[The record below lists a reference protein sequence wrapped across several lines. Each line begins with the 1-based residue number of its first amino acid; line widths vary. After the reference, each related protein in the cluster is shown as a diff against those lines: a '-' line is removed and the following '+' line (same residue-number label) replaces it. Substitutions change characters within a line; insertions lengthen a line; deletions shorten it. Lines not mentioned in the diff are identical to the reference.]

1 MKKHTL
7 SMRVFS
13 VLLCMAMLCT
23 FAPLTSLAEAPLQ
36 VFVGGVAVTA
46 ENAAD
51 VLGDDTVS
59 YDAATATLTLDGA
72 TVTDTFDDAGTA
84 FGIFADGDLTIDVN
98 GINYMNLSSAAGSGA
113 VAGIY
118 AGGDLTVRGEGTLTV
133 VVPNAEGLSCAVF
146 AGGSLDYDITGES
159 DLTVGAAPDSY
170 ALAANDTVTFNCATC
185 FYASAQTAV
194 FGQMPTLKNAA
205 ALTDAYV
212 YTDPNLPISEKVLT
226 ADNAEEVLPTARR
239 VMIESAGAFCFVA
252 GVPVTVE
259 NASDVFGD
267 GTVWYDL
274 EKGELVLDNANLTGI
289 NFDDDSA
296 TDVSVIYGP
305 NSLTIRLI
313 GDNVLDGSGYEP
325 AHGNPT
331 PVYNQGLYISGDA
344 TFVGDGNLTAIAGY
358 AVDEGSY
365 GIYCG
370 YLNIFGT
377 GDYEF
382 RGTEVADD
390 GAESYGIYA
399 YNGVTLSGTKYVENE
414 SHGVFAIGEDYALH
428 TDYGVNYDSSIY
440 ETYYA
445 NANDESAMEKAD
457 DSTDLSHATRLFWK
471 STAVAEYDVL
481 VNGVWAT
488 GNNRDN
494 VLGDGTV
501 SYNPVDRT
509 LTLSDAKLTVAAAGF
524 GNETDIAA
532 LYLGNF
538 DGETVYIYL
547 EGDNVI
553 DLTGFTPNSDVEYLQ
568 AIEADC
574 AVDFYG
580 PGSLTIVCDD
590 KITAD
595 LYGYYSAGYDV
606 TIENEGGFTI
616 DLPQASE
623 DAAIYGINAGNLYFG
638 PNISIKAKQAE
649 NCDEMFMADGVDCF
663 ATKTIGGT
671 MEKVVYFDPD
681 YVELQTKLT
690 AYDVWVGDTQ
700 VTAQNAADVLGDGTV
715 SYDSYNNALYLNNAD
730 VTGGIRCTAAN
741 NFAVVLDGD
750 NTVTVSGKDVTAVYA
765 PYLSLVGDGTLSVT
779 VDGTGDVEGIKG
791 EEVHFQ
797 NGGNIGVAV
806 AGADYAEG
814 IYAEDVLEFTGS
826 GDVTVSVGRSTSW
839 SCGIYC
845 NMGIRHSGF
854 GNLSVTVDGS
864 DGDACGIF
872 CDGDLESDLFGVIS
886 ATAGDAQGNSYGA
899 EVWGTLNIE
908 KGAMSSTNYY
918 FKGSTRA
925 IETSNTPNTG
935 DYSLSASDQASGNA
949 RLIGPSLEDL
959 DTYKRV
965 WFNPPYKVNSVDDI
979 VVPNDSPV
987 TVDWSF
993 TSAPDYA
1000 YVFADADDSSNYNEM
1015 IGGGAYTAGSS
1026 FTTNTTAFDT
1036 SSHKW
1041 MVMAC
1046 YGGDFGELGTTV
1058 VLSEPFTVTY
1068 YETIMTAW
1076 LYVETPQIGF
1086 APSGYFGCS
1095 LASYCKEEPQVIWYD
1110 LTEDSDGILL
1120 KPGEVFKVGHRY
1132 GAALQLPL
1140 EDCYVVADNAL
1151 VAARSGTAVDTPW
1164 FEDGYTYLGTMF
1176 DELVETVSRSEIH
1189 YTTYPDEG
1197 LTAGDIGFTNW
1208 SYLSS
1213 GLSANVFSDVTYT
1226 WKYNEHTNDFDPAT
1240 AKTMEDDT
1248 PFVGGNYYALEVT
1261 LTVKDGFVPDA
1272 DHFQLYF
1279 DYGSYN
1285 WNPDRLTYDEATGE
1299 IHFLYYY
1306 GQMEKRVSSVDIL
1319 MDEPEVGCKPNDI
1332 GYMLKDALMN
1342 DDVDDS
1348 SITWYKVDGDTYTP
1362 IASDTVFEKD
1372 ATYAAVIWYDLR
1384 GFYILSSRLAVTA
1397 NGNAATEVECYGGDV
1412 FSAEIQFGPLTDDVT
1427 VVDAIDVTIVP
1438 PFIGQT
1444 AADAANNA
1452 STDCEA
1458 LAYYTLTWYLRDE
1471 MSGIY
1476 SPLAPNDVFE
1486 EGQIYGAQVDFSLKS
1501 GYVGSET
1508 PALVDNLTVNG
1519 SKPEAEGVEFPA
1531 GTFGPEGV
1539 GPKSGYI
1546 CISLEAIP
1554 APEITL
1560 TAPATTAFTFG
1571 DEALKAV
1578 QCGVEY
1584 TFEPTFDE
1592 TVKKVLV
1599 NVVDADDVVVYSAAS
1614 DKADTTVT
1622 VDLSDAKV
1630 GTYTMTVAAYFF
1642 DEKIVSNTVEFA
1654 VDAAVIDTIAIN
1666 DADITP
1672 IYGDKAGDHLAYTLP
1687 DDCHFTATMNGWWDV
1702 LNSCILADDDVFEAN
1717 GLYAACWNFV
1727 ADDGYAF
1734 ADDAV
1739 ITVNGSA
1746 DNADTEHA
1754 FIDVSGEKPLFILS
1768 AKAVFVE
1775 APTEPTETGTEPT
1788 ATETEPSATGT
1799 EPTATETEPTAT
1811 GTETEPSA
1819 TVTEPTT
1826 TGTEAEDILYGDANG
1841 DGNVNMKDVLILRK
1855 FLAGIDVSYVEINS
1869 DVNGDGNVNMKDVL
1883 ILRKFLASIITVIDP
1898 TA

>member
-1 MKKHTL
+1 MKKHTF

-13 VLLCMAMLCT
+13 VLLCVAMLCT
-23 FAPLTSLAEAPLQ
+23 FAPLTSLAEAPSQ
-36 VFVGGVAVTA
+36 VTVGGVAVTA

-51 VLGDDTVS
+51 VLGDGTVS
-59 YDAATATLTLDGA
+59 YDVATATLTLDGA
-72 TVTDTFDDAGTA
+72 TVTDTFDNANTA

-98 GINYMNLSSAAGSGA
+98 GINYMNLSSAAGSDA

-170 ALAANDTVTFNCATC
+170 ALAAKDTVTFNCATC

-194 FGQMPTLKNAA
+194 FAQMPTLKNTA

-212 YTDPNLPISEKVLT
+212 YTDPILPISGKVLT

-239 VMIESAGAFCFVA
+239 VIIESADAVCYVA

-289 NFDDDSA
+289 NFDGDYA
-296 TDVSVIYGP
+296 GDVSVIYGP

-325 AHGNPT
+325 AHGNPI
-331 PVYNQGLYISGDA
+331 PEYNQGIYISGDA

-358 AVDEGSY
+358 AVEEGSY
-365 GIYCG
+365 GIYCN

-390 GAESYGIYA
+390 GAESCGIYA
-399 YNGVTLSGTKYVENE
+399 YNGVMLSGTKYVENE
-414 SHGVFAIGEDYALH
+414 SHGVFAMGEDYALY
-428 TDYGVNYDSSIY
+428 TYYSVNYDSSIY
-440 ETYYA
+440 DRYYS
-445 NANDESAMEKAD
+445 NVNDESAMEKAD
-457 DSTDLSHATRLFWK
+457 DSTDLSSATRLFFK
-471 STAVAEYDVL
+471 STAVAEYPVL

-488 GNNRDN
+488 GNNRDDL
-494 VLGDGTV
+494 LGDGTV
-501 SYNPVDRT
+501 SYNPIDRM

-524 GNETDIAA
+524 GDKTDIAA

-538 DGETVYIYL
+538 DGNTAYVYL

-553 DLTGFTPNSDVEYLQ
+553 DLTGFTPNSNVEYLQ
-568 AIEADC
+568 AIETDC

-590 KITAD
+590 KITAN
-595 LYGYYSAGYDV
+595 LYGYYSDASNV

-623 DAAIYGINAGNLYFG
+623 DAEIYGIYAGNLYFEV
-638 PNISIKAKQAE
+638 PNISIKAKRAE
-649 NCDEMFMADGVDCF
+649 SCSEMFMADGVDCF

-671 MEKVVYFDPD
+671 MQKVVYFDPD
-681 YVELQTKLT
+681 YVELQTKLA

-700 VTAQNAADVLGDGTV
+700 VTAQNYYDVLGDGTV
-715 SYDSYNNALYLNNAD
+715 SYDSYNNALYLNNAN

-741 NFAVVLDGD
+741 DFGVVLTGD
-750 NTVTVSGKDVTAVYA
+750 NAVTVSGKDVTAVYA

-791 EEVHFQ
+791 EEVNFQ
-797 NGGNIGVAV
+797 NDGNIGVTV

-814 IYAEDVLEFTGS
+814 IYAEDALCFDGN
-826 GDVTVSVGRSTSW
+826 GNVTVSVGRSINW
-839 SCGIYC
+839 ACGIYC
-845 NMGIRHSGF
+845 NMDIQHIGF

-872 CDGDLESDLFGVIS
+872 CDGNLESTDLGVIS
-886 ATAGDAQGNSYGA
+886 ATAGDAQGRSFGA
-899 EVWGTLNIE
+899 EVWGTLDID
-908 KGAMSSTNYY
+908 KSSMSSTNYY

-935 DYSLSASDQASGNA
+935 DYSLRASDKVSGTGL
-949 RLIGPSLEDL
+949 LIGATLEGL
-959 DTYKRV
+959 DSYKRV
-965 WFNPPYKVNSVDDI
+965 WFNPPYKVTSVDDI
-979 VVPNDSPV
+979 VVPNNSPV

-1000 YVFADADDSSNYNEM
+1000 YILADVNDNGNYNEM
-1015 IGGGAYTAGSS
+1015 VGGGVYTAGSS
-1026 FTTNTTAFDT
+1026 FTTNTTAFNT

-1046 YGGDFGELGTTV
+1046 YGGDFDELGTTV
-1058 VLSEPFTVTY
+1058 VFGEPFTVTY
-1068 YETIMTAW
+1068 YTTITSAW
-1076 LYVETPQIGF
+1076 IDVETPQIGF
-1086 APSGYFGCS
+1086 VPIGYFECS
-1095 LASYCKEEPQVIWYD
+1095 LAEYCKEEPQVIWYD
-1110 LTEDSDGILL
+1110 LTEDPDGIPL

-1140 EDCYVVADNAL
+1140 EDCYVVADDAT
-1151 VAARSGTAVDTPW
+1151 VVTYSGTAVDTPW
-1164 FEDGYTYLGTMF
+1164 FEDGYTYVGTMF
-1176 DELVETVSRSEIH
+1176 DELVETISRGEIH
-1189 YTTYPDEG
+1189 YTTYPEEG
-1197 LTAGDIGFTNW
+1197 LTAGDIEFTNW
-1208 SYLSS
+1208 AYLSS
-1213 GLSANVFSDVTYT
+1213 DLSANAFSDVTYT

-1248 PFVGGNYYALEVT
+1248 PFVGGNFYALEVT

-1279 DYGSYN
+1279 NYSSYN
-1285 WNPDRLTYDEATGE
+1285 WNPDWLTYDEATGE
-1299 IHFLYYY
+1299 IHFLYYF
-1306 GQMEKRVSSVDIL
+1306 GQMEKHVSSVDVL
-1319 MDEPEVGCKPNDI
+1319 MDEPEVGCTPGYLGVMLNDSQ
-1332 GYMLKDALMN
+1332 MN
-1342 DDVDDS
+1342 NDVDDYGIS
-1348 SITWYKVDGDTYTP
+1348 WYKVDGDTYTP

-1384 GFYILSSRLAVTA
+1384 GFYTLSSKLAVTA
-1397 NGNAATEVECYGGDV
+1397 NGNAAAHVERHSSDE
-1412 FSAEIQFGPLTDDVT
+1412 FMAEIQFGPLTDEPT
-1427 VVDAIDVTIVP
+1427 IVDAIDVTIVP

-1458 LAYYTLTWYLRDE
+1458 LAYYTLTWYLYDE

-1476 SPLAPNDVFE
+1476 SPLALDDVFE

-1508 PALVDNLTVNG
+1508 PALADNLTVNG
-1519 SKPEAEGVEFPA
+1519 SKPEAEGIAFPA
-1531 GTFGPEGV
+1531 GTNNPEGV
-1539 GPKSGYI
+1539 SPKSGYI
-1546 CISLEAIP
+1546 CVSLEAIP

-1560 TAPATTAFTFG
+1560 TAPATTVFTFG

-1642 DEKIVSNTVEFA
+1642 DEKIVSNAMEFTVNP
-1654 VDAAVIDTIAIN
+1654 AVIDTIAIN

-1702 LNSCILADDDVFEAN
+1702 LNSCILADDDVFAAD

-1727 ADDGYAF
+1727 ADEGYAF

-1775 APTEPTETGTEPT
+1775 ASTDSSG
-1788 ATETEPSATGT
+1788 
-1799 EPTATETEPTAT
+1799 
-1811 GTETEPSA
+1811 
-1819 TVTEPTT
+1819 
-1826 TGTEAEDILYGDANG
+1826 DKLLGDANNDGDINMKDVLALRKQLAGMSSEINLINADCNG
-1841 DGNVNMKDVLILRK
+1841 DGDVNMKDVLMLRK
-1855 FLAGIDVSYVEINS
+1855 FLAG
-1869 DVNGDGNVNMKDVL
+1869 L
-1883 ILRKFLASIITVIDP
+1883 ITKLGA
-1898 TA
+1898 